1 MRRHDRLVVAMLGLV
16 SVSSLLLGVSA
27 ATAAPLAEPPL
38 EPTPQ
43 GACGPGSNPET
54 DLQGRVPAEDHASG
68 RAAEGYWCN
77 AELVGSITDG
87 LPIGTEG
94 GFKVHRYVD
103 DAGNECAYYDS
114 TLLFGTETLDLFS
127 IDDPTDLPGVLDDL
141 ENRRLGVHVVDM
153 AVPTAPVIVDS
164 LVTPAMLSPHESLVL
179 SEERGL
185 LMATLGN
192 PGFNLG
198 QLDIYDVSDDC
209 RSPQLL
215 SSTPSGL
222 FGHESGISP
231 DGLTFYSAS
240 PGTSTLVP
248 VDISD
253 PLVPVVL
260 PPYQINSHGLSVSA
274 DGTRAYI
281 ASLDGLDILD
291 TSAVQARDPFPQ
303 IEPISSLDW
312 DSRSI
317 PQNAIPITID
327 DHPYVVEIDE
337 FGSGSEVGAARIIDV
352 ADEEQPFV
360 LSNLRLEV
368 HQPENFDV
376 IADDVG
382 NQNAIQGYAG
392 HYCSVPTA
400 VDPQIVAC
408 SMIMSGLRVFSIVD
422 PANPVEIAYY
432 NSPSDD
438 SSFLGGN
445 YAMSAPAFAPER
457 DEIWYS
463 DGFTGFH
470 VVRLTNG
477 TFSGQPVAP
486 TQEEATTTA
495 APSTS
500 AAPPTT
506 GTQTLPATGSR
517 VPLEF
522 FVLAV
527 VSGLAALVLARRGVR
542 QTD

>member
-1 MRRHDRLVVAMLGLV
+1 M
-16 SVSSLLLGVSA
+16 
-27 ATAAPLAEPPL
+27 
-38 EPTPQ
+38 
-43 GACGPGSNPET
+43 
-54 DLQGRVPAEDHASG
+54 
-68 RAAEGYWCN
+68 
-77 AELVGSITDG
+77 
-87 LPIGTEG
+87 
-94 GFKVHRYVD
+94 
-103 DAGNECAYYDS
+103 
-114 TLLFGTETLDLFS
+114 
-127 IDDPTDLPGVLDDL
+127 
-141 ENRRLGVHVVDM
+141 
-153 AVPTAPVIVDS
+153 
-164 LVTPAMLSPHESLVL
+164 
-179 SEERGL
+179 
-185 LMATLGN
+185 
-192 PGFNLG
+192 
-198 QLDIYDVSDDC
+198 
-209 RSPQLL
+209 
-215 SSTPSGL
+215 
-222 FGHESGISP
+222 
-231 DGLTFYSAS
+231 
-240 PGTSTLVP
+240 
-248 VDISD
+248 
-253 PLVPVVL
+253 
-260 PPYQINSHGLSVSA
+260 
-274 DGTRAYI
+274 
-281 ASLDGLDILD
+281 
-291 TSAVQARDPFPQ
+291 
-303 IEPISSLDW
+303 
-312 DSRSI
+312 
-317 PQNAIPITID
+317 
-327 DHPYVVEIDE
+327 
-337 FGSGSEVGAARIIDV
+337 
-352 ADEEQPFV
+352 